1 MQLLKKCA
9 GLRIACNT
17 IPQSSP
23 AMNIHH
29 FTSLLCVLALGACTT
44 PPNPE
49 TKPMGE
55 NVLSQDAIHAAKTG
69 PVEFTAHVKPV
80 LEAKCVMCHNRK
92 ALPGH
97 MSLENRTEAMR
108 SGALGAYIVPGHP
121 ESSLLVANVKSAHQK
136 VSVMPAVGERLT
148 PDEYAILTKWV
159 KEGAQWP
166 AGTAGTLKIIR

>member
-1 MQLLKKCA
+1 
-9 GLRIACNT
+9 
-17 IPQSSP
+17 
-23 AMNIHH
+23 MNYRHLS
-29 FTSLLCVLALGACTT
+29 SLLCVFALASCTT

-55 NVLSQDAIHAAKTG
+55 NVLGQEAIHATKTG
-69 PVEFTAHVKPV
+69 PVDFVAHVKPV
-80 LEAKCVMCHNRK
+80 LEAKCVMCHNRE

-97 MSLENRTEAMR
+97 MSLETRKEAMR

-121 ESSLLVANVKSAHQK
+121 ERSLLVANVNSAHQK

-159 KEGAQWP
+159 KEGASWP
-166 AGTAGTLKIIR
+166 AGKAGTLKIIR

>member
-1 MQLLKKCA
+1 MHSHWIVLLSV
-9 GLRIACNT
+9 L
-17 IPQSSP
+17 
-23 AMNIHH
+23 
-29 FTSLLCVLALGACTT
+29 VLASCTT

-55 NVLSQDAIHAAKTG
+55 DVLSKAEIKAAKSG
-69 PVEFTAHVKPV
+69 PVDFTAHVKPV

-97 MSLENRTEAMR
+97 GSLENRKEAVR

-166 AGTAGTLKIIR
+166 AGAAGTLKIIR